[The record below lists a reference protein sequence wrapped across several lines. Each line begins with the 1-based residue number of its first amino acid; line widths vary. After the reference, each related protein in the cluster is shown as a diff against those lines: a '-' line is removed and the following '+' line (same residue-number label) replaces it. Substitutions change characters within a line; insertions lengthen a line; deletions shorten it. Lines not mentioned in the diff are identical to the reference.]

1 MYYTSRSLFE
11 AFAAVDDAGGPHFA
25 SNHEHHDSGH
35 FMKPAISPKTAVITG
50 SNGECGARNSKK
62 FASGYY
68 MTAELRVK
76 DDQRVEETLDALSEL
91 SEITRSEPG
100 CRLFMLHQDLSD
112 PQRLFLWE
120 RWDDEAALATHLASA
135 HTQAYFALDLTEV
148 RLNVGTAAL
157 L

>member
-1 MYYTSRSLFE
+1 M
-11 AFAAVDDAGGPHFA
+11 
-25 SNHEHHDSGH
+25 
-35 FMKPAISPKTAVITG
+35 
-50 SNGECGARNSKK
+50 

-76 DDQRVEETLDALSEL
+76 DEKRVQQTLEALSTL
-91 SEITRSEPG
+91 SAITRTEPG

-120 RWDDEAALATHLASA
+120 RWDDEAALKKHLAAA

>member
-1 MYYTSRSLFE
+1 M
-11 AFAAVDDAGGPHFA
+11 
-25 SNHEHHDSGH
+25 
-35 FMKPAISPKTAVITG
+35 
-50 SNGECGARNSKK
+50 

-76 DDQRVEETLDALSEL
+76 DEQRVQETLDALSKL
-91 SEITRSEPG
+91 SATTRSEPG

-120 RWDDEAALATHLASA
+120 RWDDEAALKQHLTAP

>member
-1 MYYTSRSLFE
+1 MFT
-11 AFAAVDDAGGPHFA
+11 
-25 SNHEHHDSGH
+25 
-35 FMKPAISPKTAVITG
+35 
-50 SNGECGARNSKK
+50 
-62 FASGYY
+62 SGYY
-68 MTAELRVK
+68 MTAELRIK
-76 DDQRVEETLDALSEL
+76 DAQRVQETLDALSRL
-91 SEITRSEPG
+91 STTTRTEPG

-120 RWDDEAALATHLASA
+120 RWDDEAALQKHLAAA

>member
-1 MYYTSRSLFE
+1 M
-11 AFAAVDDAGGPHFA
+11 
-25 SNHEHHDSGH
+25 
-35 FMKPAISPKTAVITG
+35 
-50 SNGECGARNSKK
+50 

-76 DDQRVEETLDALSEL
+76 DPQRVQETLDALANL
-91 SEITRSEPG
+91 TAITRTEPG

-120 RWDDEAALATHLASA
+120 RWDNKEALTKHLAAA
-135 HTQAYFALDLTEV
+135 HTQAYFARDLTEV